1 MKNSNN
7 NPKNLILQLLLNFV
21 IPIFILTRLS
31 GPQMLGPIKG
41 LLLALA
47 FPIAYELFSIYSRK
61 KVNITSVIVI
71 VGIMITGAL
80 GLLQVSS
87 FWLALRRAVPYL
99 FIAAV
104 LIGSQLIKKP
114 IIQKLFDQMLDNKK
128 IDTAAKKQ
136 GTIHKIQLLYSRV
149 AYLAAALFLA
159 ISLTNFI
166 VTKRVVVSPPKSTA
180 FNQELARLRLLSI
193 LSVTV
198 PLLAGSVLLTFYIFL
213 RLEKLTGLTT
223 EELTK

>member
-128 IDTAAKKQ
+128 IDTASKKQ